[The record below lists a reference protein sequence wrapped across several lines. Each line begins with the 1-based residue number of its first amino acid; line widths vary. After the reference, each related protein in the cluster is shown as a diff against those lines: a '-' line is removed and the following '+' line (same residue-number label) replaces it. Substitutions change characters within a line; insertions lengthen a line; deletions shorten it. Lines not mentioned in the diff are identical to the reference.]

1 MVAGLSD
8 LDDVDY
14 PAFTT
19 GQAAQLLG
27 VQVAFLHSLD
37 AAGAVRPE
45 RSRGG
50 HRRYS
55 RRQLELAGRLRK
67 LFDQGHTLAAAV
79 RITDLEDELAAAR
92 DEITTLR
99 TRLAADTPT
108 RDATDASRPHV
119 VPGGSTAGRKRARRP
134 AR

>member
-1 MVAGLSD
+1 MADLSK
-8 LDDVDY
+8 LDDGDY

-37 AAGAVRPE
+37 TAGAVRPE
-45 RSRGG
+45 RSKGG

-55 RRQLELAGRLRK
+55 RHQLELAARLRE

-79 RITDLEDELAAAR
+79 RITGLEDQLTAAQ

-99 TRLAADTPT
+99 DQLADNSPAD
-108 RDATDASRPHV
+108 AE
-119 VPGGSTAGRKRARRP
+119 
-134 AR
+134 